1 VQMCAELRISIQS
14 MENSLAQLLTTADL
28 KHTNRQGAPEFEPP
42 PTDRNPVS
50 SERKNRS
57 DSPAA
62 NGTTT
67 DAEPQTGSG
76 GTRGGEADW
85 QSAEPKQAGFSGR
98 TKEAPASD
106 LSLLKVGDRC
116 RFRGRDGRWHN
127 GVLVE
132 LGDARSGSLLKD
144 GEGRAVVAYLT
155 PTTPH
160 MRLCSFYAQQR
171 CRFGA
176 DCR

>member
-14 MENSLAQLLTTADL
+14 MENSLAQLLTTADV
-28 KHTNRQGAPEFEPP
+28 KHTHRDEPP
-42 PTDRNPVS
+42 DFEAPPSARNTVS
-50 SERKNRS
+50 PERKNRS
-57 DSPAA
+57 DSVAA
-62 NGTTT
+62 NGMI
-67 DAEPQTGSG
+67 DAEPQTESG
-76 GTRGGEADW
+76 ATRGGEANW
-85 QSAEPKQAGFSGR
+85 QSAEPEQAGFSGR
-98 TKEAPASD
+98 TEEAPASD
-106 LSLLKVGDRC
+106 LFSFKVGDRC

-127 GVLVE
+127 GVLME

-144 GEGRAVVAYLT
+144 GKGRAVVGYLT
-155 PTTPH
+155 PTTPQ

>member
-1 VQMCAELRISIQS
+1 MQMCAELKISIQS
-14 MENSLAQLLTTADL
+14 MENSLAQLLTTADV
-28 KHTNRQGAPEFEPP
+28 KHTNREEAPDCEPP
-42 PTDRNPVS
+42 PSIRNPVS
-50 SERKNRS
+50 PERKNRS
-57 DSPAA
+57 DPVAA
-62 NGTTT
+62 NGMT
-67 DAEPQTGSG
+67 DAELQRQSG
-76 GTRGGEADW
+76 ATRGGEANW
-85 QSAEPKQAGFSGR
+85 HSAEPEQAGFSGR
-98 TKEAPASD
+98 AEEAPASD
-106 LSLLKVGDRC
+106 LFPFKVKDRC

-144 GEGRAVVAYLT
+144 GKGRAVVAYLT
-155 PTTPH
+155 PTTPQ